1 MDSTGWQAEGK
12 EHDKLATA
20 SDKIDFVTAAQLAA
34 SLLADCC

>member
-12 EHDKLATA
+12 EHEKLATT

-34 SLLADCC
+34 RLLAGWC